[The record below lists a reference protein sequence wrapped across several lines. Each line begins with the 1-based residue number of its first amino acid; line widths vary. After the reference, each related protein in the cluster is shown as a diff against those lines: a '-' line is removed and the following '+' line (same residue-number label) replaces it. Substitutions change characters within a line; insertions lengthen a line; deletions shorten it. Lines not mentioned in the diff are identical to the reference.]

1 MRYDIKDYIVEAR
14 HHTCA
19 VCEKSVLQ
27 DLQVVMSHV
36 RNRHNMS
43 AQEYRAVLGE
53 DIPTVRPKTN
63 NAEEEER
70 KPGGR
75 YCCVVG
81 CNKNEGSNRSGL
93 YWFHFISSTTPRNSL
108 C

>member
-53 DIPTVRPKTN
+53 DIPTVRPTVQ
-63 NAEEEER
+63 EDR
-70 KPGGR
+70 KAGGR

-81 CNKNEGSNRSGL
+81 CNKNEGANRSGF
-93 YWFHFISSTTPRNSL
+93 Y
-108 C
+108 